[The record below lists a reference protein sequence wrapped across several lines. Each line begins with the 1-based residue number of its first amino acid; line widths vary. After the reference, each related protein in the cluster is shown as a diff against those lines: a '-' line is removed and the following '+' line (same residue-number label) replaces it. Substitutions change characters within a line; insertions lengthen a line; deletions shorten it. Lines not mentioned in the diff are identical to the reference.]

1 MRIAPQILLSDH
13 ERADLQAA
21 AAAGATHPR
30 LALRARII
38 LLAAEGIQNKAIA
51 AHLGVGRVQVA
62 RWRDRYA
69 QARLAGIEHDL
80 PRGAP
85 PVRMDVGRLV
95 ELASEPATAQLST
108 RSLAVEL
115 GVSASSVSR
124 HWRSTGLPARQE
136 NQALPGLDLD
146 GRAVDVVGLYVAPRE
161 HALVVAC
168 GMGGREAQPG
178 AQPARPG
185 TAMQRHLATSFM
197 TALQL
202 VDADA
207 SDLPAA
213 MPAPDAARPAD
224 WLDFLRELE
233 TGTPDGITLHLIA
246 DNHVTQQ
253 HPDVREW
260 LARHPRL
267 VVHPVAGAAAW
278 RRAVQQ
284 LLRDAPWGFAAGIPQ
299 VLAFLSEPVRWPLR
313 WLRQGDAGQPGTF
326 LSPVTPRQAAP
337 WARDPAPDE
346 HNERTGSVSAFLPRS
361 AAIPSAGVMAG
372 LECVREAAQP
382 VDSAKLL
389 PPRQGGQAIV
399 REALMARLQEAR
411 RRRCVVVQGQAGS
424 GKTSTLAAWRKS
436 LISLGFDVC
445 WLALGAEDNAPDRFF
460 DCLSASLDAVDPSL
474 TRDAT
479 APGGE
484 CDAPAIEH
492 WVIQLVQALG
502 QRQRDLVL
510 ILDDLHHVT
519 SPHIV
524 QALQRLIDYAPA
536 QLHLAFASRSALPL
550 ALECLRAQG
559 LVAEFDMR
567 DLCFTAEE
575 SERFLRQQLGAI
587 DPRDAAAIHDLTDGW
602 VAGLQLF
609 AVDLRARRGAGYP
622 VVPVRDARS
631 FVAYF
636 EREVVVRLAPD
647 DLDMLVRMATC
658 QSFCVALC
666 ASMLGKHEADIGAR
680 LARLEADNLFL
691 AQVGSPNHSSNRE
704 PWYRIHPLLR
714 ETLLERHGRLPEP
727 DRQAMHA
734 AAWRW
739 FDARGRLDDA
749 VFHAVRAGDEAAAA
763 AMVEACGQAL
773 LARGELSQLAAL
785 LRLLPSAQVRQRHGL
800 LVVNGYL
807 QLYARNV
814 DGLRH
819 TLDELAAHDAADPLR
834 TYTLGLL
841 RAGLALQLDDPDT
854 VLGMLPQLWDIPPG
868 ADDLAWSSRGNV
880 LSWLFLQRGE
890 YDEVRRLQDDI
901 TLRTGAPRSSLF
913 GRYIRATS
921 LALEG
926 QVERAG
932 QHVRDV
938 LREAERQGPAFV
950 GLACLAAGLLADIL
964 YEANDP
970 EAACRLLEP
979 RIAGLERVSLPD
991 VVLRVLMVLS
1001 NAHWLAGRRV
1011 QANACLDRLEAYAV
1025 RFGLDRVLAEAL
1037 VLRLRRHLQEGET
1050 ERANTVL
1057 QCLAALAE
1065 KHPGGTRGDRIRQ
1078 AAALGRIEMAM
1089 STQDFAGAAAMI
1101 DALLASAAAG
1111 GSGAASL
1118 TLQRAMAQQALH
1130 NEGAA
1135 RDAFGRAIRMGHG
1148 ASLLR
1153 SLLDATASAPEAFA
1167 ALARTPQHEPVLAFY
1182 VKRLLAAAGT
1192 RASGVS
1198 ADGAGGPSSMSVLSE
1213 REGEILGLLA
1223 QAMSNKKI
1231 ASVLNLSPETVKWHL
1246 KNIYA
1251 KLGVNGRG
1259 KAAARLRDLAAGELV
1274 ARAA

>member
-1 MRIAPQILLSDH
+1 MRVAPQILLSDD

-21 AAAGATHPR
+21 AAAASAADPR

-38 LLAAEGIQNKAIA
+38 LLAAAGSQNKAIA
-51 AHLGVGRVQVA
+51 AQLGVGRVQVA

-69 QARLAGIEHDL
+69 QSRLAGIKHDL

-85 PVRMDVGRLV
+85 PLRVDVGRLV

-108 RSLAVEL
+108 RSLAVAL

-124 HWRSTGLPARQE
+124 HWRSTGLPVRLE
-136 NQALPGLDLD
+136 SRALPGLDVD
-146 GRAVDVVGLYVAPRE
+146 GRPVDIVGLYVAPRE
-161 HALVVAC
+161 HALAVAC
-168 GMGGREAQPG
+168 STGGG
-178 AQPARPG
+178 GTQPARPG

-202 VDADA
+202 LDADA
-207 SDLPAA
+207 SALPATL
-213 MPAPDAARPAD
+213 PTPRAARPAD

-233 TGTPDGITLHLIA
+233 SATPDGITLQLIA
-246 DNHVTQQ
+246 DNHLAQQ

-267 VVHPVAGAAAW
+267 VVHRVAGAPAW

-284 LLRDAPWGFAAGIPQ
+284 LLRDAPSGPPAGIAQ
-299 VLAFLSEPVRWPLR
+299 VLAFMSEPVRWPLR
-313 WLRQGDAGQPGTF
+313 WVRHGDGGQPRDV
-326 LSPVTPRQAAP
+326 LPPVSPRQTAP
-337 WARDPAPDE
+337 WPQELARTATSD
-346 HNERTGSVSAFLPRS
+346 LPPRLL
-361 AAIPSAGVMAG
+361 AVPSAGETVGPDSA
-372 LECVREAAQP
+372 REAADP
-382 VDSAKLL
+382 VDCAKLL
-389 PPRQGGQAIV
+389 PPRRGGQMIV
-399 REALMARLQEAR
+399 REALMARLQDAR

-424 GKTSTLAAWRKS
+424 GKTSTLAAWRKT
-436 LISLGFDVC
+436 LILLGFDVC

-474 TRDAT
+474 TRDTT
-479 APGGE
+479 APRGE

-519 SPHIV
+519 SPRII
-524 QALQRLIDYAPA
+524 QALQWLIDYAPPP
-536 QLHLAFASRSALPL
+536 LHLAFASRSALPL
-550 ALECLRAQG
+550 ALERLRAQG
-559 LVAEFDMR
+559 VVAEFDMR

-575 SERFLRQQLGAI
+575 SERFLRQQLGTI
-587 DPRDAAAIHDLTDGW
+587 DPRDAAAIHELTDGW

-666 ASMLGKHEADIGAR
+666 ALMLGKQEADISAR

-691 AQVGSPNHSSNRE
+691 AQVCSTDRE

-714 ETLLERHGRLPEP
+714 ETLLERLGQLPESG
-727 DRQAMHA
+727 RQALHA

-773 LARGELSQLAAL
+773 LARGELSQLWAL
-785 LRLLPSAQVRQRHGL
+785 LRLLPSEQVRLRHGL
-800 LVVNGYL
+800 LEVKGYL
-807 QLYARNV
+807 QLYARDV

-819 TLDELAAHDAADPLR
+819 TLDELAAHDGADPVR
-834 TYTLGLL
+834 AYTLCLL

-854 VLGMLPQLWDIPPG
+854 VLDMLPQLWDIPPG
-868 ADDLAWSSRGNV
+868 ADDLAWSSRSNV

-926 QVERAG
+926 QAERAG
-932 QHVRDV
+932 QHVRAV
-938 LREAERQGPAFV
+938 LREAERQGPAYV

-979 RIAGLERVSLPD
+979 RVARLERVSLPD
-991 VVLRVLMVLS
+991 VVLRALMVLS
-1001 NAHWLAGRRV
+1001 NAHWLAGRRA
-1011 QANACLDRLEAYAV
+1011 QAIACLDRLEAYAV

-1037 VLRLRRHLQEGET
+1037 VLRLRRHLHQGET

-1057 QCLAALAE
+1057 QCVAALAG
-1065 KHPGGTRGDRIRQ
+1065 KHPGGTRGDRIRL

-1089 STQDFAGAAAMI
+1089 STQDHAGAAAGI
-1101 DALLASAAAG
+1101 DAVLASAADSG
-1111 GSGAASL
+1111 PGAASL
-1118 TLQRAMAQQALH
+1118 HLRRALVQQALH
-1130 NEGAA
+1130 HERAA
-1135 RDAFGRAIRMGHG
+1135 RDAFARAIRMGHG
-1148 ASLLR
+1148 TGLLR
-1153 SLLDATASAPEAFA
+1153 SLLDATACAPEAFA
-1167 ALARTPQHEPVLAFY
+1167 ALAQTPLHEPVLAFY
-1182 VKRLLAAAGT
+1182 VKRLLAAAGSSANGALEHG
-1192 RASGVS
+1192 ASGQ
-1198 ADGAGGPSSMSVLSE
+1198 ASMPALSE
-1213 REGEILGLLA
+1213 RESEILGLLA

-1251 KLGVNGRG
+1251 KLGVDGRG
-1259 KAAARLRDLAAGELV
+1259 KAAARLRDLAAGAPV